1 MSSWPSRVRIT
12 GFILAILLGSTWTPV
27 RAVPSYNGVDPSI
40 AAPVSVGRCATTESL
55 DCIVSI
61 NVIRADGS
69 VLIGQSQDVPC
80 LAVPKPQGTVGRA
93 KRQCQPPFD
102 EGQWNINLPDGS
114 GQTFL
119 VGDEFDTPAWHQ
131 TPQTALAGFH
141 IGVRDAP
148 FLNVTDQVEFKI
160 RTSWLI
166 PTGITGYG
174 RNAAI
179 SVTNLP
185 NGHLMTLKA
194 SIASVAIMSQGA
206 RLYEMSKDPTKFSA
220 DKITRQISFNVGDVN
235 AVTGINSVKST
246 CQSGTNFDWQMSDIQ
261 TFTPPEIDRSG
272 NIVIQIA
279 GPHYLMDQKALNIG
293 TYEADVQVGPNAC
306 TFRNSSLI
314 GAQSYSIT
322 VLDQDGTPE
331 VTTNSITVDA
341 NNVAHFRINGI
352 HFSQPT
358 ITIKGLRTNSGK
370 KITCVSG
377 KITQIIQGDQP
388 TCPKGFSQKK

>member
-1 MSSWPSRVRIT
+1 
-12 GFILAILLGSTWTPV
+12 
-27 RAVPSYNGVDPSI
+27 
-40 AAPVSVGRCATTESL
+40 
-55 DCIVSI
+55 
-61 NVIRADGS
+61 
-69 VLIGQSQDVPC
+69 
-80 LAVPKPQGTVGRA
+80 
-93 KRQCQPPFD
+93 
-102 EGQWNINLPDGS
+102 
-114 GQTFL
+114 
-119 VGDEFDTPAWHQ
+119 
-131 TPQTALAGFH
+131 
-141 IGVRDAP
+141 
-148 FLNVTDQVEFKI
+148 
-160 RTSWLI
+160 
-166 PTGITGYG
+166 
-174 RNAAI
+174 
-179 SVTNLP
+179 
-185 NGHLMTLKA
+185 MTLKA
-194 SIASVAIMSQGA
+194 SFASVAIMSQGA

-235 AVTGINSVKST
+235 AVTGVNSVKST

-261 TFTPPEIDRSG
+261 TFTNPEIDRSG
-272 NIVIQIA
+272 NIVIHMS